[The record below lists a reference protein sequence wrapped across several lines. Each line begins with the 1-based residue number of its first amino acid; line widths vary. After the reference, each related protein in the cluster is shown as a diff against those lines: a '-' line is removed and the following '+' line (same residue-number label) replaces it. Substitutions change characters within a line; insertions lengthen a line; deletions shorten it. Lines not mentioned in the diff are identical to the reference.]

1 VGGFFLMKI
10 LIVYYSRTSNT
21 RKVAEEIQNNLDCD
35 IEEIIDTQNRSG
47 ILKYIT
53 SGFQASRRKLTI
65 LENIKNDPA
74 SYDLLVIGTPVW
86 AGNISTPIRT
96 YIHQNQAKF
105 NNVAFF
111 CTAGGSR
118 FDGTFSEMTELSGT
132 SPIARIGLTAK
143 EVKDESYK
151 TKITEFIKKIQI

>member
-1 VGGFFLMKI
+1 MGGFFLMKI

-21 RKVAEEIQNNLDCD
+21 RKVAEEIQNNLDWD

-47 ILKYIT
+47 IFKYIT
-53 SGFQASRRKLTI
+53 SGFQASRKKLTI

-96 YIHQNQAKF
+96 YIHQNHAKF

-132 SPIARIGLTAK
+132 STIARIGLTAK

-151 TKITEFIKKIQI
+151 TKITEFIKKIQL